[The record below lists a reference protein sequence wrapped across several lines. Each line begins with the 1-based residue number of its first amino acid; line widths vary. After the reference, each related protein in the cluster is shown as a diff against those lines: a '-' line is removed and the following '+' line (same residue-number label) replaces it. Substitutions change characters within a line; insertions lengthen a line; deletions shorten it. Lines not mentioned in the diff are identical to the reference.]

1 MVKKNTI
8 ILLTCLALLTI
19 CACGLTQSSLSETKQ
34 ENSQIHSNKPLVVD
48 QVISNNTVQNNG
60 PGSNRANYKPKDG
73 YVPDEQTAISIA
85 VAVWTPIYGKDK
97 IENEKPFKAQ
107 LKNGVWTVRGSLP
120 ENFDGGVAEADIS
133 KDDGRI
139 LRVIHG
145 K

>member
-8 ILLTCLALLTI
+8 LLSTCVTLLNI

-34 ENSQIHSNKPLVVD
+34 NKIQTTSNAPVVIN
-48 QVISNNTVQNNG
+48 QVTSNEAAQNNG
-60 PGSNRANYKPKDG
+60 QSSNRANYKPKNG
-73 YVPDEQTAISIA
+73 YVPDEQTAIAIA

-97 IENEKPFKAQ
+97 IENEKPYKAQ
-107 LKNGVWTVRGSLP
+107 LKNGVWTVTGSLP
-120 ENFDGGVAEADIS
+120 EGFDGGVAEADIS

-145 K
+145 Q